1 MAIVARTRT
10 TTAAAASGGGSSRT
24 TSSTGSS
31 TARSPPLTFRDEHG
45 HDDDDDSDLEDEDV
59 NFNEDGG
66 YNNNIDGDDNQSNLS
81 KSDVQ
86 SLMSIDDAE
95 TTSQGSG
102 SLSKGSSS
110 NNRRGRRG
118 RRNNNNDQETRM
130 VNCSK
135 FAVFIFLLLT
145 AAATATVTY
154 FIFSNSQK
162 EQFQDEFE
170 DYATEIVKVAGL
182 NTENIVSTIQNMA
195 LTVTSHAV
203 ATNQTFPFV
212 TVKHYEARAQQVL
225 RLSGARYLS
234 MSVRVDPQERSEWE
248 SYSVQNTQWVQD
260 GLDYQGTL
268 TVAQPITPFIYK
280 RDGFVVPA
288 DDLSDGQAL
297 LSSARSSLNYHAVTW
312 MVAPAPAIPQQVNF
326 DTLSDPGYLNLARQM
341 DLQQT
346 AVVTDLVVN
355 TQDATDQIGRPQ
367 SYLVY
372 PIRERVD
379 DYDSSSAFASS
390 SSSSIITATDNPIV
404 GTLNAL
410 LPWDNSFRNILP
422 DGTANGGSLHLVLK
436 NSCGKALTYS
446 IIGSNVVLL
455 SGQEDVHDPR
465 YDHLAVDGVI
475 WDGGSGDTTMGNGA
489 DNVTSA
495 KTNGYCYYYYT
506 IYPTREFELTYYDNQ
521 PIFALIGGT

>member
-1 MAIVARTRT
+1 MAIVARTT
-10 TTAAAASGGGSSRT
+10 SAAAPSGGSSRT
-24 TSSTGSS
+24 TTSSSTGSS
-31 TARSPPLTFRDEHG
+31 TARSPPLTFYDE
-45 HDDDDDSDLEDEDV
+45 DDDDDLEDEDV
-59 NFNEDGG
+59 NFNDDGEGG
-66 YNNNIDGDDNQSNLS
+66 YKNISNDDGDDNQSNLS

-86 SLMSIDDAE
+86 SLMSIDDAD

-102 SLSKGSSS
+102 SLSKGGSS
-110 NNRRGRRG
+110 RTGGRTRRG
-118 RRNNNNDQETRM
+118 RRNDQDTRM

-135 FAVFIFLLLT
+135 VAVFVFLLLT

-154 FIFSNSQK
+154 FIFSNSQT

-182 NTENIVSTIQNMA
+182 NTDNIVSTIQNMA

-234 MSVRVDPQERSEWE
+234 MSVRVEPQERSDWE
-248 SYSVQNTQWVQD
+248 SYSVRNTQWVQD

-268 TVAQPITPFIYK
+268 AVAQPITPFIYK

-312 MVAPAPAIPQQVNF
+312 MVAPAPTIPQQVNF

-346 AVVTDLVVN
+346 AMVTDLVVN

-390 SSSSIITATDNPIV
+390 SSSSSSIVTATDNPIV
-404 GTLNAL
+404 GTLDAL

-422 DGTANGGSLHLVLK
+422 DGAANGASLHLVLK

-446 IIGSNVVLL
+446 IVGSNVVLL

-465 YDHLAVDGVI
+465 YDHLAIDGVI
-475 WDGGSGDTTMGNGA
+475 WDGSGGDTTMVNGA
-489 DNVTSA
+489 NSNNVTSA
-495 KTNGYCYYYYT
+495 TTNGYCYYYYT

-521 PIFALIGGT
+521 PIFALVGGT